1 MVKMKCQVCGQEG
14 LLQRVGKSYCRIRHY
29 QGVNPMTKK
38 PKFSYC
44 QQSLEYVEAQLRILN
59 GKDLFQSNQSN
70 IATGCIDPEL
80 DQGIIDPEKSNSSS
94 EIENKHCRGSLAW
107 LGRQTHNLENKRWP
121 NARCPEVAGSNP
133 APGTTIE
140 TSFLQD
146 SCVFQVFFKK
156 KEGLELLS
164 ADRSLS
170 FSVALIPLRVF
181 QHAFRLKN
189 CQYG

>member
-44 QQSLEYVEAQLRILN
+44 QQSLEYAEAQLKVLN

-80 DQGIIDPEKSNSSS
+80 DQTSIDPDKSNSSS
-94 EIENKHCRGSLAW
+94 KLESSLSRGSLAW
-107 LGRQTHNLENKRWP
+107 LGRQTHNLENINGGQTPDVQKSR
-121 NARCPEVAGSNP
+121 ARIPPP
-133 APGTTIE
+133 APPNSKICFSS
-140 TSFLQD
+140 SFH
-146 SCVFQVFFKK
+146 K
-156 KEGLELLS
+156 
-164 ADRSLS
+164 
-170 FSVALIPLRVF
+170 LIF
-181 QHAFRLKN
+181 GF
-189 CQYG
+189 